1 VGINKKLKA
10 VISFCLVTFLVIV
23 VVVGCSGK
31 DNKNEAN
38 GLTSNVNQSTSSNNA
53 DKSTDAGDSKSS
65 QSTQEGKT
73 KIVFWHNWAT
83 GPSGESMNKSVEE
96 FNKSQ
101 DKIVVEPLFVATD
114 AGDSITSKLL
124 TAVAAGN
131 PPDVML
137 ASRYG
142 IAEYMDAV
150 TILNDLAERDNI
162 NADMFYEW
170 AWEEANYDG
179 QLLGLPYDGTAR
191 ALFYNKDHFKEAGLD
206 PEKPPLTISELEEYA
221 KKLTMRENGKI
232 TRFGFIPWYGEGWLY
247 TWGWAFGG
255 EFYDETTGKVTAN
268 HPKIVEALTWMT
280 SFAEQFGI
288 ENVTSFTSS
297 AGSDAMNPFI
307 AGQLSMMV
315 TGNWMIGQIEQY
327 NPDLNY
333 GISYIPTPDG
343 KNFTTYVGGRALI
356 IPKGAKNLEEAW
368 TFVKWMCTSEEG
380 QSLKKITMEFSA
392 RPDVNAKIYDDDP
405 RQEIFL
411 EVLPNGKHRPVIL
424 AGNMMWDEL
433 AKAPDLVINKQ
444 GTPKEVLDQITE
456 KINNEIEKK
465 KASLIK

>member
-1 VGINKKLKA
+1 MGISKMPKA
-10 VISFCLVTFLVIV
+10 VCLCLAMVLFLVMLG
-23 VVVGCSGK
+23 GCSSQG
-31 DNKNEAN
+31 NEN
-38 GLTSNVNQSTSSNNA
+38 GANQSSSAANQSGSSNNA
-53 DKSTDAGDSKSS
+53 SESTDTGNSKSS
-65 QSTQEGKT
+65 QSTQKEKT

-83 GPSGESMNKSVEE
+83 GPSGESIKKSVEE

-101 DKIVVEPLFVATD
+101 DDIIVEPLFVATD

-170 AWEEANYDG
+170 AWEEATYDG

-221 KKLTMRENGKI
+221 KKLTIRENGKI

-255 EFYDETTGKVTAN
+255 EFYDKETGKVTAN

-288 ENVTSFTSS
+288 ENVTNFTSS
-297 AGSDAMNPFI
+297 AGSAAMNPFI
-307 AGQLSMMV
+307 SGQLSMMV
-315 TGNWMIGQIEQY
+315 TGNWMIAQIEQY

-356 IPKGAKNLEEAW
+356 IPKGVKNLEEAW
-368 TFVKWMCTSEEG
+368 TFVKWMCTSEEA
-380 QSLKKITMEFSA
+380 QSLKKMTGEFSA
-392 RPDVNAKIYDDDP
+392 RPDVNAKIYGDDP
-405 RQEIFL
+405 RQKIFL

-444 GTPKEVLDQITE
+444 GTPKEILDQITD
-456 KINNEIEKK
+456 KINSEIEKK
-465 KASLIK
+465 KRSQ